1 MEGKE
6 ESSLAVDALSQRSS
20 LLKTLSAHA
29 KDFEEVTDQHKTN
42 SYFSQKEFEIL
53 TWLLQKAC
61 NKLWKE
67 PLPQIYMNQ
76 KSCGVGKTEHTKIR
90 YLAYVGGR
98 VKNAEEQGVVQKIL
112 ESNPVLETFGNAK
125 TIKDNSSRFGKLIK
139 IQFEQR
145 GECGVAILHLG
156 YIEFARDKKQ
166 MLLNQRM
173 INLGSI

>member
-42 SYFSQKEFEIL
+42 SYFSQKEFEMFDM
-53 TWLLQKAC
+53 THDET
-61 NKLWKE
+61 KLVIVIDA
-67 PLPQIYMNQ
+67 PLR
-76 KSCGVGKTEHTKIR
+76 GKTEHTKIR

-139 IQFEQR
+139 IQFDQR
-145 GECGVAILHLG
+145 GECGVAILRLG
-156 YIEFARDKKQ
+156 YIEFAKGQETDAFEPKDDKSWVHLK
-166 MLLNQRM
+166 
-173 INLGSI
+173 GAV